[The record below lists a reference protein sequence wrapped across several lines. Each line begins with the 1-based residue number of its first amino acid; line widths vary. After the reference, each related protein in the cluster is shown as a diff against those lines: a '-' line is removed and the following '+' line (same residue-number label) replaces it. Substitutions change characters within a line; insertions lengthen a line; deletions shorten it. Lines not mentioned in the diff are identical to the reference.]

1 MSSLTQLWSY
11 SGKALRDYGILVAVA
26 IMVIVVQSV
35 NGEFLTTTNLLN
47 IGDQWAAVG
56 IMALGMTFV
65 LIGGGFDLSVGAT
78 LAMSATVGAIVAENH
93 APGLAFAAAMLIGAG
108 VGLLNGLLVT
118 KVNINPF
125 VATLGTAQIVRGG
138 ALIISDGGS
147 KPISNGFYD
156 YLGTGQVGSVP
167 VSFLIMVAVMVV
179 FGAVLAFT
187 VVGRSLYAIGGNNEA
202 SFLSGVRTDR
212 IRTGTYVLSG
222 ACAALAGSIFAGRI
236 GNGQG
241 NLAPGIE
248 LDVIAAALIGGV
260 SIAGGQGAVWRA
272 AAGLALL
279 AVLQNFFNQQNV
291 NAFWQLVI
299 KGVIILAAVGL
310 DSYSK
315 RPHRKPLGVV
325 LRQQMRRIRRFDAR
339 GAPPIVDLAPAGSS
353 SGKTGSVR
361 VEAADPVATAPQED
375 DTTGAGVR
383 PDR

>member
-1 MSSLTQLWSY
+1 MNRLGSTA
-11 SGKALRDYGILVAVA
+11 GKVLRNYGILVAVVV
-26 IMVIVVQSV
+26 MVAVVETV
-35 NGEFLTTTNLLN
+35 NGGFLTTANLLN
-47 IGDQWAAVG
+47 IGDQWAPVG

-78 LAMSATVGAIVAENH
+78 LAMSGTVGAIVAEHH
-93 APGLAFAAAMLIGAG
+93 APGLAFGLAMLIGLA

-118 KVNINPF
+118 KVNVNPF

-138 ALIISDGGS
+138 ALIVSDGGS
-147 KPISNGFYD
+147 KPISNGLYD
-156 YLGTGQVGSVP
+156 YLGAGEIAGVP
-167 VSFLIMVAVMVV
+167 VSFLLMVV
-179 FGAVLAFT
+179 LMMVLGAVLAYS
-187 VVGRSLYAIGGNNEA
+187 VVGRRLYAIGGNDEA

-212 IRTGTYVLSG
+212 LRAGTYVLSG
-222 ACAALAGSIFAGRI
+222 ACAALAGAIFAGRI

-241 NLAPGIE
+241 NLATGIE

-299 KGVIILAAVGL
+299 KGLIIVAAVGL

-315 RPHRKPLGVV
+315 RPHRKPVGVV
-325 LRQQMRRIRRFDAR
+325 LQQGLARLGRRDA
-339 GAPPIVDLAPAGSS
+339 S
-353 SGKTGSVR
+353 SGRAIARSPGISG
-361 VEAADPVATAPQED
+361 D
-375 DTTGAGVR
+375 
-383 PDR
+383 